1 MALGKMSTKSRELT
15 KPKKPKSVTAP
26 QTGVTSEMGA
36 NYKGNTTGLVGN
48 GIGGDTASSLASLLA
63 AINDNGGNGG
73 GTGSGVSGGGNV
85 TRPQEASWDTG
96 TYQTYGQLTGG
107 NPTSSN
113 FSENYTPAANAAGFY
128 QHPDVLAADALAE
141 YGITNPEMI
150 DQAAQLADLLYA
162 VQLVMQGS
170 PNGADQTNFIGDA
183 LGQMFTAG
191 GTVPTY
197 EQLIGMLNDPAQGG
211 MSEAYQEQADPA
223 YMNQLIE
230 SLIKVTTAN
239 PYYVRAVQG
248 GLDQNQRD
256 YYSDS
261 FKGGQNGGGGTYA
274 DFMRNRGAPGLAG

>member
-36 NYKGNTTGLVGN
+36 NYKGNTADIMGN
-48 GIGGDTASSLASLLA
+48 GIGGDAASILTQLVNSVNAPMVT
-63 AINDNGGNGG
+63 GGNVNGG
-73 GTGSGVSGGGNV
+73 GTV
-85 TRPQEASWDTG
+85 TRPQEAAWNTG

-197 EQLIGMLNDPAQGG
+197 EQLVAMLNDPAQGG